1 MERMINRQR
10 KRALNLIRCHKNV
23 EILHLVR
30 SAKMKIDNLRNEL
43 LTTPSPK
50 FISYL
55 DGEVYVID
63 GFTKHQAAIIELE
76 ALITAIE
83 RAELNFRD
91 YYHRLGA
98 LLNQINAISS
108 Q

>member
-1 MERMINRQR
+1 M
-10 KRALNLIRCHKNV
+10 

>member
-1 MERMINRQR
+1 MINRQR

-23 EILHLVR
+23 EILHLIR
-30 SAKMKIDNLRNEL
+30 SAKMKIDYLRNEL
-43 LTTPSPK
+43 WTTPSPK
-50 FISYL
+50 FISYFN
-55 DGEVYVID
+55 GEVSVIN

-76 ALITAIE
+76 ELITAIE
-83 RAELNFRD
+83 RAELNFKD
-91 YYHRLGA
+91 YHHRLDT